1 MALIRWSPWQGLFD
15 IHREMDSFLRRT
27 TPLFDNFPTS
37 RLMGGTSSAWVPPVD
52 VFHREKDLVIRA
64 ELPGINP
71 EEDVDITVQDN
82 ALWIR
87 GERRREERTE
97 RDGTYRIE
105 SSYGSFERGVPI
117 PDGVRPEDI
126 TASYENGILEV
137 VLPGA
142 AELTGGRKIPVQV
155 GSNHKALTV
164 GRRKR

>member
-15 IHREMDSFLRRT
+15 IPREMDSFLRRT

-37 RLMGGTSSAWVPPVD
+37 ELMGGSSSVWMPPVD
-52 VFHREKDLVIRA
+52 VFYREKDLVIRA

-71 EEDVDITVQDN
+71 EEDVDITLQDK

-97 RDGTYRIE
+97 RDGMHRIE
-105 SSYGSFERGVPI
+105 SSYGSFERSVPI
-117 PDGVRPEDI
+117 PEGVRPEEI
-126 TASYENGILEV
+126 TASYGNGILEV

-142 AELTGGRKIPVQV
+142 AELMGGRKIPVQV

-164 GRRKR
+164 GGKKH

>member
-1 MALIRWSPWQGLFD
+1 MALVRWSPWQGLFD

-27 TPLFDNFPTS
+27 TPLFDNVPTS
-37 RLMGGTSSAWVPPVD
+37 GLMGGTSSAWVPPVD

-97 RDGTYRIE
+97 RDGAYRLE
-105 SSYGSFERGVPI
+105 SSYGSFERSVPI
-117 PDGVRPEDI
+117 PDGVRTEEI
-126 TASYENGILEV
+126 TATYENGILEV
-137 VLPGA
+137 VVPGA
-142 AELTGGRKIPVQV
+142 AELAGGRKIPVQV